1 MRWCFLFCRYYL
13 SLLRCLHLVIA
24 EPKCSLSDHVRNK
37 ITLRDLN
44 WGCLLNE
51 ASFFTLFFFQV
62 SAFVVALRMF
72 FAYGFSNRP
81 LLACSVGNQGK
92 EPSLT
97 STKSSLEEPK
107 KENHSAYRPPHM
119 RRRENLNKKQA
130 NVQNSQSSMTAE
142 SLNCDLISSDSDHDS
157 DGPGRDADII
167 QNGKVRVAAIL
178 CIQVTQKEM
187 THLI

>member
-1 MRWCFLFCRYYL
+1 
-13 SLLRCLHLVIA
+13 
-24 EPKCSLSDHVRNK
+24 
-37 ITLRDLN
+37 
-44 WGCLLNE
+44 
-51 ASFFTLFFFQV
+51 
-62 SAFVVALRMF
+62 MF

-107 KENHSAYRPPHM
+107 KDNYSPYRPPHM
-119 RRRENLNKKQA
+119 RRRENLTKKQA
-130 NVQNSQSSMTAE
+130 SVQNAQSSMAVE
-142 SLNCDLISSDSDHDS
+142 YLNCDSISSDSDHDS

-178 CIQVTQKEM
+178 CIQVSW
-187 THLI
+187 